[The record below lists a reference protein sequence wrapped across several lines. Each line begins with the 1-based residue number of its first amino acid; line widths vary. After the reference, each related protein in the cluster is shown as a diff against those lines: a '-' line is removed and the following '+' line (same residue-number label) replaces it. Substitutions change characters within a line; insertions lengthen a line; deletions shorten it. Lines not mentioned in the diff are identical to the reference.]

1 MRDTIHNETYLVA
14 IPPVVVSDDTGQV
27 GNWIDRSGYDS
38 LSFAILTGTLADTD
52 ATFTVLMQEADA
64 SNYSDAYAVCEEDS
78 LSAVEGVAAA
88 TAASFTFAAD
98 NATTKIG
105 YIGGKRYVR
114 ITVTPSANSSAAP
127 LAALAILG
135 HPSVRPV

>member
-52 ATFTVLMQEADA
+52 ATFTVLMEEANA
-64 SNYSDAYAVCEEDS
+64 SNYSDAYAVCVRGQLECCRRRGRCNS
-78 LSAVEGVAAA
+78 GVVHVCCRQRHYQNWLPGRQALC
-88 TAASFTFAAD
+88 AD
-98 NATTKIG
+98 HRHTGCK
-105 YIGGKRYVR
+105 
-114 ITVTPSANSSAAP
+114 
-127 LAALAILG
+127 
-135 HPSVRPV
+135 